1 MKFCDK
7 FCDLKLIKIPFFI
20 SIISIIYIENNHY
33 NIKDYNIRETNRVE
47 LLEKSD
53 KIENVVNIEKNITI
67 EVDVSG
73 SKDNLGPSVL
83 TRGIKEVLPYQT
95 GKCTFIPSNTIYPI
109 YAKNKTDYFYFPNP
123 RLTESVYN
131 EWIHI
136 NETHRL
142 IMGPMYAPTKYF
154 LFPNPNIWSE
164 KRYNEVLNS
173 IKGFCVHSERV
184 RDHLA
189 KRSGTTDIIN
199 KYIISRACTNL
210 KPEKIKPFYE
220 RNVDII
226 FYEKYLDLNRKKQGN
241 ELFKLLSKTN
251 KSIEKIEYFHYTKD
265 RLDYLANN
273 AKFIIYFS
281 FYDTGAIGL
290 KEIQNHGVFTFTLQ
304 KELVINDASNFYIPE
319 LDTENEIEK
328 GFHKIMKIIDE
339 IMISKP
345 DTELVAKT
353 NQEYNKCQKALD
365 DICSSL

>member
-1 MKFCDK
+1 MKFFEK
-7 FCDLKLIKIPFFI
+7 FFNLKMIKIPF
-20 SIISIIYIENNHY
+20 IISLAWIFFNENNLY
-33 NIKDYNIRETNRVE
+33 TE
-47 LLEKSD
+47 EKTE
-53 KIENVVNIEKNITI
+53 KIEKNITI

-73 SKDNLGPSVL
+73 IKGNLGPSVL

-95 GKCTFIPSNTIYPI
+95 GKCTFLPSDDTIYPI
-109 YAKNKTDYFYFPNP
+109 YAKNKTDFFYLPNP
-123 RLTESVYN
+123 RLAESVYN

-154 LFPNPNIWSE
+154 LFPDPKIWSE
-164 KRYNEVLNS
+164 KRYNEVLNA

-189 KRSGTTDIIN
+189 KRSNTTDMID

-210 KPEKIKPFYE
+210 KPEKVKPFNE

-226 FYEKYLDLNRKKQGN
+226 FYEKYLDLDRKKQGN
-241 ELFKLLSKTN
+241 ELFQLLSKSN

-265 RLDYLANN
+265 RLEYLANN

-290 KEIQNHGVFTFTLQ
+290 KEIQNHGVFSFTLQ
-304 KELVINDASNFYIPE
+304 KELAINNATNFYIPE
-319 LDTENEIEK
+319 LDTENEIET
-328 GFHKIMKIIDE
+328 GFKKIMEKIDE
-339 IMISKP
+339 IMNSKP
-345 DTELVAKT
+345 NTELVAKK
-353 NQEYNKCQKALD
+353 NQEFNECQKALD
-365 DICSSL
+365 DICSRL